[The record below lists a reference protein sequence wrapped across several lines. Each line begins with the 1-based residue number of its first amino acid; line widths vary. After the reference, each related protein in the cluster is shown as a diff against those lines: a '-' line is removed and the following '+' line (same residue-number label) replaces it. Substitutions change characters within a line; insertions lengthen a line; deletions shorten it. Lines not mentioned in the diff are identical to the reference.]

1 MTTATINELKKPDP
15 AASDAGSSRSPY
27 PRVTVRLTGDV
38 GSAISEIQ
46 EATHAS
52 SPSEVVRRAILIYHT
67 MVKQKMKGNNTYI
80 EQINESEVRK
90 VPILL

>member
-1 MTTATINELKKPDP
+1 MTNPVTNKTNT
-15 AASDAGSSRSPY
+15 SDSIADNPEVSRSPY

-38 GSAISEIQ
+38 GAAISEIQ

-52 SPSEVVRRAILIYHT
+52 SPSEVIRRAILIYHT
-67 MVKQKMKGNNTYI
+67 MVKQKMQGNNTYI
-80 EQINESEVRK
+80 EKIKGETITK